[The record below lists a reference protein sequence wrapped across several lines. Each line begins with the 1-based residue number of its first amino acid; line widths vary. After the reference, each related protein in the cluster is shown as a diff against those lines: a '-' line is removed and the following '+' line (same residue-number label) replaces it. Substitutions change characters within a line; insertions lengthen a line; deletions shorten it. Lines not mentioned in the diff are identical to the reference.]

1 MDTKQFAKSR
11 TTPVISSGFTI
22 IELLVVMAVISLLTT
37 ILLPALSNAR
47 RSARRTECSAHLREL
62 GLAASMYLQSEKT
75 FPSLNNEPEDGHW
88 QYNYVIWDGRDLD
101 HNFGPMVAT
110 NLFPDMRI
118 LYCPTQESPYHRF
131 NTFVNPWPVKQLL
144 DTRAGYGRRPKVT
157 GMDVTQMPVGW
168 GLYADLFHTP
178 DYIASNHQRGINV
191 EHVDGSVRFVSNFE
205 LLIDND
211 MTLPTSLIDNP
222 TMMKIWTRLDSK

>member
-1 MDTKQFAKSR
+1 MNHKLQAHFGGTRVNRF
-11 TTPVISSGFTI
+11 GFTI

-47 RSARRTECSAHLREL
+47 RSARRTECSAHLREI
-62 GLAASMYLQSEKT
+62 GLAASMYLQAEKT

-88 QYNYVIWDGRDLD
+88 QYNYVIWDGRDFD
-101 HNFGPMVAT
+101 HNFGPMVQT
-110 NLFPDMRI
+110 NLFPDMQVP
-118 LYCPTQESPYHRF
+118 YCPTQESPYHRL

-144 DTRAGYGRRPKVT
+144 DTRAGYGRRPRVT

-168 GLYADLFHTP
+168 ALYADLFHTP
-178 DYIASNHQRGINV
+178 DYIASDHRSGINAA
-191 EHVDGSVRFVSNFE
+191 HVDGSVRFVSNFE
-205 LLIDND
+205 SLIDND